1 VVEQDLI
8 GTWNCININQEKSL
22 LVDVYSRFLNE
33 IWTSSHIAFYT
44 QTHMV
49 IDQVVNG
56 DVAFD
61 IRGDLSKLMVKVE
74 RVVDIVQNVFKMS
87 SALSVL
93 EGTTLLEVPYP

>member
-1 VVEQDLI
+1 
-8 GTWNCININQEKSL
+8 
-22 LVDVYSRFLNE
+22 
-33 IWTSSHIAFYT
+33 
-44 QTHMV
+44 MV

-93 EGTTLLEVPYP
+93 EGTSLLEVPYP